1 MIVIPAIDIQNG
13 KCVRLLQGDFAK
25 ETVYSEDPIAIAKK
39 FEQQGAKML
48 HVVDLDGARTGKNS
62 NIAIIKKLV
71 QSVSIPVEVG
81 GGIRDEKTIQT
92 LLSYGAKQIVI
103 GTLALENE
111 KLFEK
116 IITTYKDKIILATES
131 KNNKLMTNGWTKK
144 TNRGIFSFVKE
155 LKNKGVS
162 QFLFTDIT
170 KDGTMQK
177 PNFSTIKKI
186 IKIAP
191 KVIIS
196 GGVSS
201 IEDIKKLKILGVQT
215 VIIGKALYEKRF
227 TIKEANNAC

>member
-25 ETVYSEDPIAIAKK
+25 ETVYSEDPIAVAKQ

-48 HVVDLDGARTGKNS
+48 HVVDLDGARTGKTVNRP
-62 NIAIIKKLV
+62 IIKKLI

-81 GGIRDEKTIQT
+81 GGIRDDQTMQT
-92 LLSYGAKQIVI
+92 LLSYGAKRII
-103 GTLALENE
+103 LGTLVVENNQLL
-111 KLFEK
+111 KQV
-116 IITTYKDKIILATES
+116 IMQYKDVIVVAVES
-131 KNNKLMTNGWTKK
+131 KNNMLMTNGWTKK
-144 TNRGIFSFVKE
+144 TNRDIFSFVKE

-170 KDGTMQK
+170 KDGMLQQ
-177 PNFSTIKKI
+177 PSFAVIEKI
-186 IKIAP
+186 IQLAP

-196 GGVSS
+196 GGISDLM
-201 IEDIKKLKILGVQT
+201 DIKKLKTIGVQS
-215 VIIGKALYEKRF
+215 VIVGKALYEKKF